1 MTERGE
7 ILEEQVESYTES
19 QWLSPTGRDGLP
31 GHYIAR
37 HSYDPGDIEQARRQV
52 TVTTRTIAG
61 AFWDLGDV
69 YSEADNA
76 LFTRCIPITEYSPWE
91 TRP

>member
-1 MTERGE
+1 MTERDA

-19 QWLSPTGRDGLP
+19 QWFSPTGWYGRG

-37 HSYDPGDIEQARRQV
+37 EPYDPGDIEQARRQV
-52 TVTTRTIAG
+52 TITTRTIVG
-61 AFWDLGDV
+61 AYWDLGDV

-76 LFTRCIPITEYSPWE
+76 LYTRCIPTTEYSPWRRL
-91 TRP
+91 T